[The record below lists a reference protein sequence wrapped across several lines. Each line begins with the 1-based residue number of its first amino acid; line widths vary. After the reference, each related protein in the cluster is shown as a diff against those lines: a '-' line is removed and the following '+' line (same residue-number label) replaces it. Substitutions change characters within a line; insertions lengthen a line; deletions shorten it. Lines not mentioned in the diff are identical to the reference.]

1 MTKTTTRTLTV
12 FSVSL
17 NNFSSS
23 FGGCFEQKQRRASAT
38 ESDGENERKID
49 RRFPR
54 VFPLPGD
61 VARARN
67 RGSDIHVLRR
77 RKVLAIRE
85 CMEESKRSER
95 ETVSTVHRIRDAT
108 SGRWT
113 AGKGGGK
120 GKRERRDD
128 DDERGENE
136 RGVTTV
142 RAEAENVSDV
152 ERRGGGGSGAR

>member
-1 MTKTTTRTLTV
+1 M
-12 FSVSL
+12 
-17 NNFSSS
+17 
-23 FGGCFEQKQRRASAT
+23 
-38 ESDGENERKID
+38 
-49 RRFPR
+49 
-54 VFPLPGD
+54 
-61 VARARN
+61 
-67 RGSDIHVLRR
+67 LRR

-85 CMEESKRSER
+85 FMEESKRSER

-120 GKRERRDD
+120 GECERRDD

-142 RAEAENVSDV
+142 RAEVEDVSDV
-152 ERRGGGGSGAR
+152 ERRGGGGSGER

>member
-1 MTKTTTRTLTV
+1 M
-12 FSVSL
+12 
-17 NNFSSS
+17 
-23 FGGCFEQKQRRASAT
+23 
-38 ESDGENERKID
+38 
-49 RRFPR
+49 
-54 VFPLPGD
+54 
-61 VARARN
+61 
-67 RGSDIHVLRR
+67 LRR
-77 RKVLAIRE
+77 REVLAIRE
-85 CMEESKRSER
+85 FMEESKRAER

-120 GKRERRDD
+120 GERERRDD

-142 RAEAENVSDV
+142 RAEVENVSDV